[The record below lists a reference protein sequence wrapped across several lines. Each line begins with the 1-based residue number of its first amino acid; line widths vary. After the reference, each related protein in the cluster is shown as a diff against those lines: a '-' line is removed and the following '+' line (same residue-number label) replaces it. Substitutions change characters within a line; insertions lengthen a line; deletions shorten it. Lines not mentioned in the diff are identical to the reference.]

1 MRQKITYRD
10 SSGRPKMK
18 TYDTRRAELIETR
31 PDGIQV
37 YRRKG
42 RGTGF
47 FLYNPTG
54 ATPREQFFELPNEE
68 AMKYIP
74 ENTKSKS
81 APHGSSQIQF
91 VPYDL
96 ERIRTLAFKQGMP
109 MNRFVMMLVDKYEA
123 DLSED

>member
-47 FLYNPTG
+47 FLYNPEGT
-54 ATPREQFFELPNEE
+54 TPREQFFELPNEE

-74 ENTKSKS
+74 ENTQSRMATTNS
-81 APHGSSQIQF
+81 NTIRFTPHEH
-91 VPYDL
+91 
-96 ERIRTLAFKQGMP
+96 ERIKTLAFKQGMP